1 MTRDLTTR
9 LAAIAAGTAPPR
21 RGHMLTAEQLAAVLD
36 VALVVG
42 RRLVDGELSEEPV
55 PAPAALIG
63 VLP

>member
-9 LAAIAAGTAPPR
+9 LAASAAGTAPPR
-21 RGHMLTAEQLAAVLD
+21 RGYMLTAAQLGAVLD